1 MMNTTKTASTKRLTG
16 IAAPDLDVATLDGQ
30 KWRLAEQKPQNYT
43 AIFFY
48 RGLHCPLCKAQLV
61 ELDQKLGQ
69 FADLGIE
76 VIAISG
82 DSLERARQ
90 SKHEWELRNLLVGYD
105 LSEEAIRSWG
115 LYLSHGAF
123 ENEPELFNEPA
134 IFLIKPC
141 GKIAFSLISN
151 TPFARPHLDN
161 LIGGLDYIL
170 QNDYPIRGNV
180 A

>member
-1 MMNTTKTASTKRLTG
+1 MINPAKSASTKLVPG
-16 IAAPDLDVATLDGQ
+16 IAAPNLEVITTDGQ
-30 KWRLAEQKPQNYT
+30 QWRLAEQKPQNYT

-61 ELDQKLGQ
+61 ELDQRLEQ
-69 FADLGIE
+69 FANLGIE

-82 DSLERARQ
+82 DSLEKAQ
-90 SKHEWELRNLLVGYD
+90 KSQQDWQLKKLKVGSG
-105 LSEEAIRSWG
+105 LSELAMHQWG

-123 ENEPELFNEPA
+123 ENEPELFSEPA

-141 GKIAFSLISN
+141 GQIAFSLISN
-151 TPFARPHLDN
+151 TPFARPSLDD

-170 QNDYPIRGNV
+170 QNNYPIRGNV

>member
-1 MMNTTKTASTKRLTG
+1 MMNAKELTSTKLLTG
-16 IAAPDLDVATLDGQ
+16 TTAPNLEVSTLDDRV
-30 KWRLAEQKPQNYT
+30 WRLAEQKPQNYT
-43 AIFFY
+43 MVVFY
-48 RGLHCPLCKAQLV
+48 RGSHCPLCKAQLV
-61 ELDQKLGQ
+61 ELDQKLGK

-82 DSLERARQ
+82 DSLELAQQ
-90 SKHEWELRNLLVGYD
+90 SKHDWDLQNLRVGYD
-105 LSEEAIRSWG
+105 LSEVAMRRWG

-123 ENEPELFNEPA
+123 ENEPELFSEPA

-151 TPFARPHLDN
+151 TPFARPHLDD

-170 QNDYPIRGNV
+170 QKDYPIRGNV

>member
-1 MMNTTKTASTKRLTG
+1 MNTAELTSTKLLTG
-16 IAAPDLDVATLDGQ
+16 ITAPLLEVSTLNGQ
-30 KWRLAEQKPQNYT
+30 VWRLTEQKPQNYT
-43 AIFFY
+43 MVVFY
-48 RGLHCPLCKAQLV
+48 RGLHCPLCEEQLV

-69 FADLGIE
+69 FADLGIK

-82 DSLERARQ
+82 DSLERAHQ
-90 SKHEWELRNLLVGYD
+90 SQHDWDLKNLLVGYD
-105 LSEEAIRSWG
+105 LSEETMRRWG

-123 ENEPELFNEPA
+123 DNEPELFSEPA

-141 GKIAFSLISN
+141 GKIAFSMISN
-151 TPFARPHLDN
+151 TPFARPRLDD

-170 QNDYPIRGNV
+170 QNNYPIRGNV

>member
-1 MMNTTKTASTKRLTG
+1 MNTAELTSTKLLTG
-16 IAAPDLDVATLDGQ
+16 IAAPALEVSTLNGQ
-30 KWRLAEQKPQNYT
+30 IWRLAEQKPQNYT
-43 AIFFY
+43 MVVFY

-82 DSLERARQ
+82 DSLERAQQ
-90 SKHEWELRNLLVGYD
+90 SQHDWDLKNLLVGYD
-105 LSEEAIRSWG
+105 LSEETMRRWG

-123 ENEPELFNEPA
+123 DNEPKLFSEPA

-141 GKIAFSLISN
+141 GKIAFSMISN
-151 TPFARPHLDN
+151 TPFARPRLDD

-170 QNDYPIRGNV
+170 QNNYPIRGNV